1 MEQILIACGDVD
13 LLRKIAGD
21 LPEGRFKPIATK
33 TGSGIVD
40 KIRGRDVAIA
50 IVHSSLADVA
60 AGAPARRTRTADQE
74 TPNNPRARP
83 GLARSTPPAPD
94 GAAVTDAGP
103 PPALRPW
110 AARGSAPALGLDDQ
124 DAVLGAG
131 AVAGR
136 GLGGAQDLD
145 APDVPGVE
153 RA

>member
-60 AGAPARRTRTADQE
+60 AGAFCQQLQA
-74 TPNNPRARP
+74 
-83 GLARSTPPAPD
+83 LAPAPH
-94 GAAVTDAGP
+94 
-103 PPALRPW
+103 
-110 AARGSAPALGLDDQ
+110 
-124 DAVLGAG
+124 VL
-131 AVAGR
+131 
-136 GLGGAQDLD
+136 LL
-145 APDVPGVE
+145 VPG
-153 RA
+153 